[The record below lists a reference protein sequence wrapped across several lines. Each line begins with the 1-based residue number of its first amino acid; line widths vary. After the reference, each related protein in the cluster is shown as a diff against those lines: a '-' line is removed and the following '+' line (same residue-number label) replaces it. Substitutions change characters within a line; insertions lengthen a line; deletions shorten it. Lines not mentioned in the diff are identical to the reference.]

1 MNAALYAT
9 IENEYKGKN
18 AHRFSQSF
26 FVPHIDGSIGLD
38 QLTALIEQT
47 YDMGTVGRIEYVPKT
62 NQKDGHVYYQAF
74 VYMQTWG
81 NGYFA
86 QHVRNQ
92 LMRGIQ
98 TPLYY
103 TDLNGAQRFVKCC
116 ANRSEL
122 AWLPHPEHTDLT
134 LTVAVGTLD
143 ANQLMEMI
151 EVDYEWGK
159 VRSVEVS
166 APRLSPETAANE
178 SVVVVDMTV
187 HMEYWYHTESAYVF
201 QEMMRRNWYV
211 NIEYTDFK
219 TEAEASMK
227 PRCHIQEIYR
237 RDMDTS
243 AEEET
248 KEEPA
253 ESREKI
259 VSLIFFARTPT
270 TEGINPFVYCP
281 HQEVAYTQVV
291 DSKYPPHHAWAMH
304 SDSVVYA

>member
-1 MNAALYAT
+1 MNTQLYET

-26 FVPHIDGSIGLD
+26 FVPHVDGSIGLD
-38 QLTALIEQT
+38 QLAVLIEQT
-47 YDMGTVGRIEYVPKT
+47 YEMGVIDRMEYVPKT
-62 NQKDGHVYYQAF
+62 NQTDGHAYYQAF

-98 TPLYY
+98 TPMYY
-103 TDLNGAQRFVKCC
+103 TDFAGKQRFVKCC

-134 LTVAVGTLD
+134 LTVAAGTID
-143 ANQLMEMI
+143 TEALMEAI
-151 EVDYEWGK
+151 ELDYEFGK

-166 APRLSPETAANE
+166 APRLSTEDGDRM
-178 SVVVVDMTV
+178 VVDMTI

-211 NIEYTDFK
+211 KMEYLDLNMPK
-219 TEAEASMK
+219 
-227 PRCHIQEIYR
+227 
-237 RDMDTS
+237 
-243 AEEET
+243 EET
-248 KEEPA
+248 KEEPLQ
-253 ESREKI
+253 EEI
-259 VSLIFFARTPT
+259 VSMIFFARTPT
-270 TEGINPFVYCP
+270 TEGINPFVYWP
-281 HQEVAYTQVV
+281 HAPMQGQTYVQGPMQGQTQEKEYTQVV
-291 DSKYPPHHAWAMH
+291 DPKYPPNLGWAMQ

>member
-47 YDMGTVGRIEYVPKT
+47 YEMGTVGRIEYVPKT
-62 NQKDGHVYYQAF
+62 NQKDGHAYYQAF

-98 TPLYY
+98 TPMYY
-103 TDLNGAQRFVKCC
+103 VDLDGTQRFVKCC

-134 LTVAVGTLD
+134 LTVAVGSLD

-151 EVDYEWGK
+151 EMDYEWGK

-166 APRLSPETAANE
+166 APRLSQETAANE
-178 SVVVVDMTV
+178 SIVVDMTV

-211 NIEYTDFK
+211 NIEYTDL
-219 TEAEASMK
+219 
-227 PRCHIQEIYR
+227 
-237 RDMDTS
+237 DTS
-243 AEEET
+243 TAAAEEET

-253 ESREKI
+253 ESPEKI

-281 HQEVAYTQVV
+281 HQAVAMDAYTQVV
-291 DSKYPPHHAWAMH
+291 DSKYPPNHAWAMH

>member
-211 NIEYTDFK
+211 NIEYTD
-219 TEAEASMK
+219 
-227 PRCHIQEIYR
+227 
-237 RDMDTS
+237 MDTS

-248 KEEPA
+248 KEETKEEPT
-253 ESREKI
+253 EKI

-281 HQEVAYTQVV
+281 HQAVAYTQVV
-291 DSKYPPHHAWAMH
+291 DSKYPPNHAWAMH

>member
-18 AHRFSQSF
+18 AHRFNQSF

-47 YDMGTVGRIEYVPKT
+47 YEMGTVGRIEYVPKT
-62 NQKDGHVYYQAF
+62 NQKDGHMYYQAF

-103 TDLNGAQRFVKCC
+103 TDFGGNQRFVKCC

-151 EVDYEWGK
+151 EMDYEWGK

-166 APRLSPETAANE
+166 APRPSQETAANE
-178 SVVVVDMTV
+178 SLVVDMTV

-211 NIEYTDFK
+211 KIEYTDL
-219 TEAEASMK
+219 
-227 PRCHIQEIYR
+227 
-237 RDMDTS
+237 DTS
-243 AEEET
+243 VVEET
-248 KEEPA
+248 KEEPPT
-253 ESREKI
+253 EKI
-259 VSLIFFARTPT
+259 VSLIFFARTPA

-281 HQEVAYTQVV
+281 HHHAAATNAYTQMV
-291 DSKYPPHHAWAMH
+291 DPKYHHAWTPDERSGCWEMH